1 MTDLEARMSANSPAA
16 PDLKP
21 KTIVDYVNDNVE
33 QFERAIGDANGAE
46 LLARILLTE
55 IRRTPKLAECSIQ
68 SFMGAAMQSAQMRLN
83 PGPLGHC
90 WLIPMKGQVEWWLG
104 YQGMI
109 ELGYRSGLVTSFAA
123 DDVRHR
129 DTFKATRGTHGELV
143 HEIDY
148 MCTDRGD
155 VYAYYAH
162 ATLARGGDVWVVL
175 RPEQVEEFRKRSPAA
190 KAGSRTPWDTD
201 YRAMALKT
209 CVRQLF
215 KWLPTT
221 EGIGPALDAD
231 GAVSNWDP
239 ARPDVPPQPID
250 VDATDL
256 YPDDSDSEQVD

>member
-1 MTDLEARMSANSPAA
+1 MTDLEKRMEANSPAA
-16 PDLKP
+16 PDKKP
-21 KTIVDYVNDNVE
+21 LTIVDVVNLNVPE
-33 QFERAIGDANGAE
+33 FERAVGDTVGAE
-46 LLARILLTE
+46 LLARTLLTE
-55 IRRTPKLAECSIQ
+55 IRKTPKLGECSIE

-129 DTFKATRGTHGELV
+129 DHFKATRGTHGELV

-148 MCTDRGD
+148 MCIDRGET
-155 VYAYYAH
+155 YAYYAH
-162 ATLARGGDVWVVL
+162 ATLARGGDVWIVL

-190 KAGSRTPWDTD
+190 RSKKGTPWDTD
-201 YRAMALKT
+201 FRAMALKT

-231 GAVSNWDP
+231 GSVSTWNP
-239 ARPDVPPQPID
+239 ARPDVPPQVID
-250 VDATDL
+250 IDATDL
-256 YPDDSDSEQVD
+256 YPDEDDSEPTE